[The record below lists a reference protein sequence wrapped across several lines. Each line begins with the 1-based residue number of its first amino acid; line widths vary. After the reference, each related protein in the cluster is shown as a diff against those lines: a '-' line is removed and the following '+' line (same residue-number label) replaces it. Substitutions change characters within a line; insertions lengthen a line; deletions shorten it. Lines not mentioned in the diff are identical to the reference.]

1 MKWFEQNNRKTLL
14 GQLLLDKKLISQE
27 QLAQAIELQQKT
39 GQRLGDA
46 IASLQLISRMQLDD
60 VLRRQ
65 RRLRMAASVA
75 AALMGPVP
83 VLAAEAAAA
92 PVAPTVITQ
101 STQTPQ
107 RVGGLKVL
115 SEKELSETVGQGAL
129 DDALGDLLSLINN
142 KFGYTPA
149 VQKALENQNE
159 VVKKPTSGLKVL
171 GDLGKLLNPVLM
183 MLSSDMTIKDV
194 VYSPEGSKTVINK
207 DGSIT
212 LSLPSTIGE
221 IRFDNIRV
229 RGNTTGPSFGSIAIR
244 DIDMRGTTV
253 TVSARR

>member
-1 MKWFEQNNRKTLL
+1 
-14 GQLLLDKKLISQE
+14 
-27 QLAQAIELQQKT
+27 
-39 GQRLGDA
+39 
-46 IASLQLISRMQLDD
+46 MQLDD

-149 VQKALENQNE
+149 VQKH
-159 VVKKPTSGLKVL
+159 
-171 GDLGKLLNPVLM
+171 
-183 MLSSDMTIKDV
+183 
-194 VYSPEGSKTVINK
+194 SKTRMKWSKNPLLASKCWVIWANC
-207 DGSIT
+207 
-212 LSLPSTIGE
+212 
-221 IRFDNIRV
+221 
-229 RGNTTGPSFGSIAIR
+229 
-244 DIDMRGTTV
+244 
-253 TVSARR
+253 